1 MSAQLMARTDDEQ
14 LILDEQIREQAQ
26 ETVTRA
32 HDRKFV
38 GFKAVLDDGSELKMP
53 EHVVRALRFTLHGL
67 TQGNLTV
74 TSIPDVLT
82 TTTAA
87 KLLGVSRPTLR
98 KLIDSGELPA
108 SKTGSHHKL
117 RLEDVLA
124 LKVKRHEARRVA
136 LDALRQVDD
145 ELGIDN

>member
-1 MSAQLMARTDDEQ
+1 
-14 LILDEQIREQAQ
+14 
-26 ETVTRA
+26 
-32 HDRKFV
+32 
-38 GFKAVLDDGSELKMP
+38 MP

-117 RLEDVLA
+117 HLEDVIA
-124 LKVKRHEARRVA
+124 LKAKRHEARRAA
-136 LDALRQVDD
+136 LDALHEIDD